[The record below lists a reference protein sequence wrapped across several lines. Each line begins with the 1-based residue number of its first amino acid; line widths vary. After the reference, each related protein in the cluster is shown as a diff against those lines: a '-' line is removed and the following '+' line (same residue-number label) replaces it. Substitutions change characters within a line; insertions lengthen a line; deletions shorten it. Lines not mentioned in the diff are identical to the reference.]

1 MRYQLVVKGSKQ
13 DMFDHSSQRNIP
25 VVFVSTG
32 DGYTIGHSN
41 APLEDI
47 EKWFSE
53 EPRNPPF
60 PIGTLLW
67 YQENEYNKPFGIGEI
82 KLFRKEN
89 QNVSR

>member
-32 DGYTIGHSN
+32 DEYTIGHSN
-41 APLEDI
+41 APLEEI
-47 EKWFSE
+47 QKWFE
-53 EPRNPPF
+53 EPKNPPF

-67 YQENEYNKPFGIGEI
+67 YQESEQYGKPFGTGKA
-82 KLFRKEN
+82 KL
-89 QNVSR
+89 